1 MLKFNVKKYF
11 WKKITKIKFKD
22 TKEVIDFLK
31 RKKIIIS
38 LWVEDI
44 YKKKIKYKHNNSPL
58 TFYRIKLI
66 DLGLNRPSTL
76 EKVYKLIKKNNFELV
91 NPEYALLLRI
101 IYKDQKTGE
110 WLRIATPFNSLID
123 KDKVPHLP
131 KLGRALNKYFIETY
145 WSYKKAV
152 FHPHNEFVVMKKNE
166 I

>member
-1 MLKFNVKKYF
+1 MLKFSSKKYF

-22 TKEVIDFLK
+22 TKEVINFLK
-31 RKKIIIS
+31 KKKFIIS
-38 LWVEDI
+38 LWIEDI
-44 YKKKIKYKHNNSPL
+44 YKKKIKYNNDNFPL
-58 TFYRIKLI
+58 TFYRVKLT

-101 IYKDQKTGE
+101 IYKNQKTGE

-123 KDKVPHLP
+123 RDKVPHLP

>member
-1 MLKFNVKKYF
+1 M
-11 WKKITKIKFKD
+11 
-22 TKEVIDFLK
+22 
-31 RKKIIIS
+31 
-38 LWVEDI
+38 
-44 YKKKIKYKHNNSPL
+44 
-58 TFYRIKLI
+58 
-66 DLGLNRPSTL
+66 
-76 EKVYKLIKKNNFELV
+76 V